1 MKKNTIT
8 YTDKETNKYCF
19 IDEIKDTGITVFQ
32 INTVDNTVTSLGE
45 FNAHDFGQRFRFSG
59 WQKIDTV
66 ALIYYS
72 QTKEE

>member
-8 YTDKETNKYCF
+8 YKDKETNKDCF
-19 IDEIKDTGITVFQ
+19 IDEITDTGVTVFQ
-32 INTVDNTVTSLGE
+32 INTVDNTVTSVGK
-45 FNAHDFGQRFRFSG
+45 FNAFDFGKKFRFSG
-59 WQKIDTV
+59 WQKIDRA